1 MGLFSW
7 LFARTPAQHESGYGP
22 VYSAVV
28 ARLTRPGVT
37 VGRTARPPRVEVHS
51 ITEGE
56 RLDKEGQVRQLTLTV
71 ESIGNTSLVA
81 TAQVNEANIERLTS
95 ELVLPTGWTCLGV
108 VPDQLQDLTESSD
121 TNKIVYRLLQTFTV
135 WVMRI
140 KADTSPTV
148 EPDPGDIEE
157 PDPDEPIPVDPDEPI
172 PAEPEDPLPAE
183 PDEGAAEEE
192 N

>member
-1 MGLFSW
+1 MSIFSR
-7 LFARTPAQHESGYGP
+7 LFARTPARHESGYGP

-28 ARLTRPGVT
+28 ARLARPGVT
-37 VGRTARPPRVEVHS
+37 VGRTARLPRVEVHS

-56 RLDKEGQVRQLTLTV
+56 RLDKEGQVRQITLTV

-95 ELVLPTGWTCLGV
+95 ELTLPTGWTCLGV

-135 WVMRI
+135 WVMRV
-140 KADTSPTV
+140 KEDTPETV
-148 EPDPGDIEE
+148 EPDPSDIEE
-157 PDPDEPIPVDPDEPI
+157 PNPDEPI

-183 PDEGAAEEE
+183 PDAPEEAE